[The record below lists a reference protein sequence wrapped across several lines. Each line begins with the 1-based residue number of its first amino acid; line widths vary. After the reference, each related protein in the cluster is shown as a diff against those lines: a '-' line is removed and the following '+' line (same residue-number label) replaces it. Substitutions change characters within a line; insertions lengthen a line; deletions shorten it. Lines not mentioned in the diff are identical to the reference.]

1 MVRDRMLSASEE
13 DDMALY
19 RLAKPPGSVT
29 SGGCPALYS
38 TDDPERMIA
47 QVKVLPPGETA
58 ELLELLDDETAGAI
72 PTETVFRGVAKY
84 ATEHGDDDLAGRIEA
99 FLATRGL

>member
-1 MVRDRMLSASEE
+1 
-13 DDMALY
+13 MALH
-19 RLAKPPGSVT
+19 RLAKDAGSVT

-38 TDDPERMIA
+38 TDDPARMVG
-47 QVKVLPPGETA
+47 QGKVLSPEETA
-58 ELLELLDDETAGAI
+58 ELLELLDDDAGVAF

-99 FLATRGL
+99 FLTARGL

>member
-1 MVRDRMLSASEE
+1 
-13 DDMALY
+13 MALH
-19 RLAKPPGSVT
+19 RLAKDGGSVS

-38 TDDPERMIA
+38 TDDPARMIG
-47 QVKVLPPGETA
+47 QGKVLSPEEAA
-58 ELLELLDDETAGAI
+58 ELLEVLDDETGIAI

>member
-1 MVRDRMLSASEE
+1 
-13 DDMALY
+13 MALH
-19 RLAKPPGSVT
+19 RLVKADGSVT

-38 TDDPERMIA
+38 TDDPARMIG
-47 QVKVLPPGETA
+47 QGTVLGPEEMG
-58 ELLELLDDETAGAI
+58 ELLELLVDESAVAI

-99 FLATRGL
+99 FLTARGL

>member
-1 MVRDRMLSASEE
+1 MLSTPEE
-13 DDMALY
+13 DDMALQ
-19 RLAKPPGSVT
+19 RLAKSSDSVT

-38 TDDPERMIA
+38 TPDPRRMIA
-47 QVKVLPPGETA
+47 QGKVLPPGEMT

-84 ATEHGDDDLAGRIEA
+84 ATEHGDDDLAGRLEA
-99 FLATRGL
+99 FLMARGL

>member
-1 MVRDRMLSASEE
+1 
-13 DDMALY
+13 MALH
-19 RLAKPPGSVT
+19 RLAKDSGSVT

-38 TDDPERMIA
+38 TGDPARMIG
-47 QVKVLPPGETA
+47 QGKVLSAKEAA
-58 ELLELLDDETAGAI
+58 ELLELLDDEAGVAI

-99 FLATRGL
+99 FLEARGL

>member
-1 MVRDRMLSASEE
+1 
-13 DDMALY
+13 MALH
-19 RLAKPPGSVT
+19 RLAKDSGSVT

-38 TDDPERMIA
+38 TDDPARMFG
-47 QVKVLPPGETA
+47 QGKVLSAKEAA
-58 ELLELLDDETAGAI
+58 ELLELLDDEAGVAI

-99 FLATRGL
+99 FLEARGL